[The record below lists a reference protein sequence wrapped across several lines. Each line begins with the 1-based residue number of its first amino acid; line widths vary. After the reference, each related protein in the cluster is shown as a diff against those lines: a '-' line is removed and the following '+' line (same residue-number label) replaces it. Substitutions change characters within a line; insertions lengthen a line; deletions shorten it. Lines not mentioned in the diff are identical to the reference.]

1 MLLFLQEVDFPLLLL
16 CSVWMTLCCLRSTSA
31 GPPSVRTCR
40 SLLLEASRCRSTFS
54 VLHTSASPVL
64 MPRSKD
70 FPSASSTSR
79 VAWSILTVQLGDIF
93 DHGKRAP
100 PPCPFCRGS
109 WRRVPQPR
117 AGASAPRRSR
127 RSRGP
132 MSLLPSARELSAL
145 SPRRRVL
152 ASTATR
158 SPHSLLQWSA
168 SLDVSCGRL
177 TTM

>member
-1 MLLFLQEVDFPLLLL
+1 MLPQINVRWSALSTHLSFVAARSIALRIDFLRAPH
-16 CSVWMTLCCLRSTSA
+16 LRLA
-31 GPPSVRTCR
+31 
-40 SLLLEASRCRSTFS
+40 
-54 VLHTSASPVL
+54 VL

-70 FPSASSTSR
+70 FPSTSSTSR
-79 VAWSILTVQLGDIF
+79 VAGSILTVQLGDIF

-100 PPCPFCRGS
+100 PPCPFCRCS

-117 AGASAPRRSR
+117 ARASAPRRSR

-132 MSLLPSARELSAL
+132 TSLLPSARELSAL